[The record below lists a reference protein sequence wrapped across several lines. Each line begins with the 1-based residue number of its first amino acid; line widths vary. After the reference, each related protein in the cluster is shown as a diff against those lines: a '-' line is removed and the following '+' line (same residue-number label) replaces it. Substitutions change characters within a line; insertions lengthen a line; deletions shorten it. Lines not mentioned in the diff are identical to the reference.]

1 MGSQERKA
9 LIDLPVKVI
18 LTELG
23 TTFFIKNNKPLR
35 KFKLADSVE
44 EHGILMDRF
53 APGSLQRMML
63 IDYVSKVEISN
74 SEFVTIRQEVMDLAK
89 LITYTMLY
97 RQYDAYI
104 FQRVMGSE
112 LIKHWNRKNPANII
126 DDKTKIN
133 EAFLQGVVKE
143 KERVIDE
150 IKQSILAPMH
160 AFITR
165 NSSLLPE
172 EKNIQLLLS
181 EKYLNNLRP
190 FIWFILSKFKGLDGY
205 ETLVKDLRTS
215 LAEYM
220 EKAKIAEYLALN
232 VMELA
237 TNAENSNLKRE
248 AKALFRGA
256 VDMNSVLFD
265 PNVRRQ
271 VIESLKRRGEL
282 VYISWKLGSRGSSI
296 GTQNKL
302 QLTIFNKESE
312 YEKMKEAIDE
322 KKSADLKKRSLQ
334 DFYKDLPD
342 GEANTEL
349 GLYYL
354 SYLSEACD
362 KVNIKFESLVNQ
374 LPGSDLTVISLVINL

>member
-1 MGSQERKA
+1 M
-9 LIDLPVKVI
+9 
-18 LTELG
+18 
-23 TTFFIKNNKPLR
+23 
-35 KFKLADSVE
+35 
-44 EHGILMDRF
+44 
-53 APGSLQRMML
+53 
-63 IDYVSKVEISN
+63 
-74 SEFVTIRQEVMDLAK
+74 
-89 LITYTMLY
+89 
-97 RQYDAYI
+97 
-104 FQRVMGSE
+104 
-112 LIKHWNRKNPANII
+112 
-126 DDKTKIN
+126 
-133 EAFLQGVVKE
+133 
-143 KERVIDE
+143 
-150 IKQSILAPMH
+150 
-160 AFITR
+160 
-165 NSSLLPE
+165 
-172 EKNIQLLLS
+172 
-181 EKYLNNLRP
+181 
-190 FIWFILSKFKGLDGY
+190 
-205 ETLVKDLRTS
+205 
-215 LAEYM
+215 
-220 EKAKIAEYLALN
+220 
-232 VMELA
+232 
-237 TNAENSNLKRE
+237 
-248 AKALFRGA
+248 
-256 VDMNSVLFD
+256 LFD